1 MPYCIQAVFIL
12 LGPALFAASVYM
24 VLARIIR
31 SAKPEKHS
39 TFVFSDV
46 LTFLLQAGASGMMA
60 TSSLTNIGQAVIIAG
75 LALQVL
81 SFGLIIVTAVMFQR
95 RVHDHPTPEAFE
107 GCVPWKQ
114 VNSLYVIS
122 GFILLRSIF
131 RVVEYAMGNE
141 GYPLSNEWTLYT
153 FDSVPM
159 INDYCHGHL
168 WDLLPERT
176 TAIPKR

>member
-1 MPYCIQAVFIL
+1 
-12 LGPALFAASVYM
+12 
-24 VLARIIR
+24 
-31 SAKPEKHS
+31 
-39 TFVFSDV
+39 
-46 LTFLLQAGASGMMA
+46 MMA

-95 RVHDHPTPEAFE
+95 RVRDHPTPEAFE

-114 VNSLYVIS
+114 HLNSLYVIS

-141 GYPLSNEWTLYT
+141 GYPLSNE
-153 FDSVPM
+153 
-159 INDYCHGHL
+159 
-168 WDLLPERT
+168 
-176 TAIPKR
+176 